1 MSCCPLHIGVL
12 DSLNN
17 VYGIATLWIALAFAA
32 SAISPRLGLS
42 VALVEI
48 LLGVVG
54 GNVLGMATNQ
64 WIDFLAGFGS
74 ILLTFLAGAEIDP
87 ASFRRFLKPSLAIGG
102 IGFLAPFAAAWVF
115 ALYVLHWQFH
125 ASEIAGIALSTTS
138 VAVVYAVMI
147 ETGLN
152 KTDLGKLILTACFV
166 CDLGTVLALGIIFAN
181 YNSVLIAFGI
191 ATALVLLVLPRSL
204 RAVLRVLG
212 HGVSEPEVKYVF
224 LLLFGLGALATA
236 AQSEAV
242 LPAYLLGLV
251 AAGVFHEDP
260 KLAGRVTFAGGELSA
275 VKILPT
281 DIVVS
286 SHACGALTDL
296 VRQGKVRYIG
306 SSTVVAGIGS
316 IAVLFAVKVTAKL
329 VGVFPATRL
338 FRVRGRQ
345 AWYTTMMMSTGLT
358 FGSISALF
366 GYTHGYIDRS
376 QYSILVAV
384 VVLTAL
390 VPTFIAQT
398 FFRPS
403 DTELLHGRPPQQPAA
418 REQVAAAARDLA

>member
-1 MSCCPLHIGVL
+1 MTCCPLHIGLL

-17 VYGIATLWIALAFAA
+17 VYGIATVWIALAFLA
-32 SAISPRLGLS
+32 SAISPRVGLS

-48 LLGVVG
+48 LLGVFG
-54 GNVLGMATNQ
+54 GNVLGMTTNQ

-87 ASFRRFLKPSLAIGG
+87 QSFRRFLKPSLAIGG
-102 IGFLAPFAAAWVF
+102 IGFLAPFAGAWVF
-115 ALYVLHWQFH
+115 ALYVLKWHFH

-181 YNSVLIAFGI
+181 YNAVLIAFGI
-191 ATALVLLVLPRSL
+191 TTALVLLLLPRSL
-204 RAVLRVLG
+204 RGVVRVLG

-251 AAGVFHEDP
+251 AAGAFHEDLR
-260 KLAGRVTFAGGELSA
+260 LAGRVRGIALSFLTPFFFLKAGTLIS
-275 VKILPT
+275 
-281 DIVVS
+281 
-286 SHACGALTDL
+286 LTA
-296 VRQGKVRYIG
+296 
-306 SSTVVAGIGS
+306 VVAGIGS
-316 IAVLFAVKVTAKL
+316 IAVLFAVKIVAKL
-329 VGVFPATRL
+329 LGVFPATRL
-338 FRVRGRQ
+338 FRIRGRQ
-345 AWYTTMMMSTGLT
+345 GWYTTMMMSTGLT

-376 QYSILVAV
+376 QYSILVTV

-403 DTELLHGRPPQQPAA
+403 NTDLLHGRPAPHPAV
-418 REQVAAAARDLA
+418 RPSTAAAGDRPSEVAEAEGA